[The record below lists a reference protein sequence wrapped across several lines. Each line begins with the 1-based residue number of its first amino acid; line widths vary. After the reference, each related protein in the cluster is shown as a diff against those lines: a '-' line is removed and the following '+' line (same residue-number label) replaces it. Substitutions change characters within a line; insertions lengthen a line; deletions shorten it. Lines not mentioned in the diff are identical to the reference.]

1 MINFLKDKKVFVGGS
16 VLLVFILIFIG
27 IYFSKSQ
34 NKDFLLESEISVN
47 EDTRNDINSNF
58 YVDVKG
64 AVKDPGVYLAS
75 EGERVIDAIEKA
87 GGLKKN
93 ANTDNINLSKRL
105 VSEMVVVVYTDNEIK
120 KGKKSLECDTKC
132 ECEVIEINNCIESEI
147 KVTQGDKVNINKASI
162 EELMTL
168 SGVGESKA
176 KAIIEY
182 RGENGNFKSIEEIK
196 NVSGIGEALFENI
209 KDWITIW

>member
-209 KDWITIW
+209 KDWITI

>member
-1 MINFLKDKKVFVGGS
+1 MINFLKDKKVFVSGS

-47 EDTRNDINSNF
+47 EDTRDDINSNF

-132 ECEVIEINNCIESEI
+132 ECEVIEINNCIESET
-147 KVTQGDKVNINKASI
+147 KVIQGDKVNINKASI

-196 NVSGIGEALFENI
+196 NVSGIGESLFENI
-209 KDWITIW
+209 KDWITI

>member
-1 MINFLKDKKVFVGGS
+1 MNDFLKDKKVLIGGC
-16 VLLVFILIFIG
+16 VFLVFILIFIG
-27 IYFSKSQ
+27 VFFIKDQ
-34 NKDFLLESEISVN
+34 NNDVLLDNEISIN
-47 EDTRNDINSNF
+47 DEKKEDVKDNF

-93 ANTDNINLSKRL
+93 ANTTNINLSKLL

-132 ECEVIEINNCIESEI
+132 ECEVVEINNCIESET
-147 KVTQGDKVNINKASI
+147 KVTLGNKVNLNKASI

-168 SGVGESKA
+168 TGVGESKA

-182 RGENGNFKSIEEIK
+182 REDNGNFKSIEEIK
-196 NVSGIGEALFENI
+196 NVSGIGDALYESI
-209 KDWITIW
+209 KDGIIV

>member
-1 MINFLKDKKVFVGGS
+1 MNDFLKDKKVYVGLS

-27 IYFSKSQ
+27 IYFYNSQ
-34 NKDFLLESEISVN
+34 NKDILLESEISINDETKEEVN
-47 EDTRNDINSNF
+47 GNF

-64 AVKDPGVYLAS
+64 AVKDPGVYLVS
-75 EGERVIDAIEKA
+75 DGERVIDAIEKA

-105 VSEMVVVVYTDNEIK
+105 ASEMVIVVYTDNEIK

-132 ECEVIEINNCIESEI
+132 ECEVIEINNCIETET
-147 KVTQGDKVNINKASI
+147 KVTQSDKVNINKASI

-182 RGENGNFKSIEEIK
+182 REENGNFKSIEEIK

-209 KDWITIW
+209 KAGITI